1 MNNAVSIDN
10 KKLRRQGVR
19 LAVLSAIVG
28 STLFVVID
36 VLPLSIDDLSAFSI
50 GLVIILA
57 IFASL
62 LSLPFSIV
70 GGYALGWLLENKQW
84 YKQGNAKVKVIVSGA
99 IIAAITLIVIFAIG
113 SSLQLCL
120 MSHGMC
126 VYDFA
131 TFIRQTV
138 LNSFS
143 SGSLTDVGRLFIS
156 RFIKTLLIAMVCGGV
171 TAWRLSQLAQE
182 KPA

>member
-10 KKLRRQGVR
+10 KLLRRQGAR
-19 LAVLSAIVG
+19 FAVLSAIVG
-28 STLFVVID
+28 TVLFVVID
-36 VLPLSIDDLSAFSI
+36 TFPLIVDDLSAFSI
-50 GLVIILA
+50 GLVIVLA
-57 IFASL
+57 VFASL
-62 LSLPFSIV
+62 LSLPFSII

-84 YKQGNAKVKVIVSGA
+84 YKQGNIRVIASGV

-120 MSHGMC
+120 LSHGMC

-131 TFIRQTV
+131 TFLRQTV
-138 LNSFS
+138 INSFS
-143 SGSLTDVGRLFIS
+143 SGSLTDVGRLFVS

-171 TAWRLSQLAQE
+171 TAWRLSQLAQD